1 MRKIAIAFA
10 LAGFAAVP
18 SLAIQQDDSRQS
30 GARVPHTVRGELL
43 LFRDTNYNGTQR
55 VVDDPSS
62 RVQTDWPIRSLAVHP
77 GDRWQI
83 CARPR
88 FRDPCIVLDRSV
100 HDATLIGVDDQ
111 IGSARLARAEADSS
125 GE

>member
-1 MRKIAIAFA
+1 MRKIGIAFA
-10 LAGFAAVP
+10 VAMLVAAPALAV
-18 SLAIQQDDSRQS
+18 QQQEQS
-30 GARVPHTVRGELL
+30 GRTATPPRTVHSELL
-43 LFRDTNYNGTQR
+43 LFRDTDYNGVEW
-55 VVDDPSS
+55 VVEDPSS
-62 RVQTDWPIRSLAVHP
+62 RVRTDWPIRSLAVHP

-111 IGSARLARAEADSS
+111 IGSARLVGAEDA
-125 GE
+125 E

>member
-1 MRKIAIAFA
+1 MRKIGIGFA
-10 LAGFAAVP
+10 MAALAAVP
-18 SLAIQQDDSRQS
+18 APAVQQDEAEVATPTPPR
-30 GARVPHTVRGELL
+30 TVHSELL
-43 LFRDTNYNGTQR
+43 LFRDTAYNGEEW
-55 VVDDPSS
+55 VVEDPSS
-62 RVQTDWPIRSLAVHP
+62 RVRTDWPIRSLAIHP

-100 HDATLIGVDDQ
+100 HDATLIGVEDQ
-111 IGSARLARAEADSS
+111 IGSARLASDEG